1 MLPGSFLHRIG
12 IDRPAGRNRPH
23 GGIRGCIRPGGRSS
37 EGNDG
42 HDAVPKLCHRRMEPR
57 PNMGLIRRPM
67 DMVGR
72 IEERNFYVAFD
83 IVLQFTRT
91 AGIVASLGDVRFD
104 GEGLAG
110 E

>member
-1 MLPGSFLHRIG
+1 
-12 IDRPAGRNRPH
+12 
-23 GGIRGCIRPGGRSS
+23 
-37 EGNDG
+37 
-42 HDAVPKLCHRRMEPR
+42 
-57 PNMGLIRRPM
+57 MGLIRRPM

-72 IEERNFYVAFD
+72 IEERNFYIAFG
-83 IVLQFTRT
+83 IVVQFNRT